1 MALPDAAAFAG
12 RALIAPLFLGGAVQ
26 KLADPGPVQEMI
38 AGIGLPPAMVW
49 PVAAF
54 NLAAGIA
61 LLTGP
66 KVRLWAMALAAYCLF
81 TSYFHWQ
88 LRADPWQVSIAV
100 KNIAIAG
107 GLLVLAAHGPGRW
120 VLWARNA

>member
-26 KLADPGPVQEMI
+26 KVIDPGPVQEMI
-38 AGIGLPPAMVW
+38 AGIGLPPALVW
-49 PVAAF
+49 PVVAF
-54 NLAAGIA
+54 NLVAGIA

-66 KVRLWAMALAAYCLF
+66 HVRLWALALAAYCVF
-81 TSYFHWQ
+81 ASYFHWQ
-88 LRADPWQVSIAV
+88 LRADPWQVTIMV

-107 GLLVLAAHGPGRW
+107 GLLILAAHGPGRW
-120 VLWARNA
+120 VLWRRIG

>member
-1 MALPDAAAFAG
+1 MDAASAAAFAG

-26 KLADPGPVQEMI
+26 KVLEPGPAQDMI
-38 AGIGLPPAMVW
+38 AGIGLPPSLVW
-49 PVAAF
+49 LAAAF
-54 NLAAGIA
+54 NLAAGLV

-66 KVRLWAMALAAYCLF
+66 HIRLWALALAGYCVF

-88 LRADPWQVSIAV
+88 LRADPWQVTIAV
-100 KNIAIAG
+100 KNIATAG

-120 VLWARNA
+120 VLWGREA